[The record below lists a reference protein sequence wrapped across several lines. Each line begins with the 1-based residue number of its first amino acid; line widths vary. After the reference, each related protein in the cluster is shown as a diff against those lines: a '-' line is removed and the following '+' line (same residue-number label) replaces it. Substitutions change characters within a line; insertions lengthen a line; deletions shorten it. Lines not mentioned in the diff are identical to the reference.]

1 MRLFGVLALCMILLV
16 ALIFGY
22 ERRYELADRV
32 AESVE
37 GLLLDDHA
45 VIDADAQGLASENIN
60 LARAVIAMREAG
72 TLNAMVGVPDFTR
85 VRFDMPQT
93 VTARSGEI
101 VLEVAGALDDRAEA
115 ILRVSVNGV
124 RRSAVLLDRGELHRK
139 LVLPLNTREL
149 AADVLTVSLAIDGQ
163 TPQAACTAE
172 WNGGLVLQVLPSS
185 HLSLQLTEPVTDPAD
200 KLLLAGAPARV
211 LWPQDNRANQVQ
223 TLTTAY
229 GLTQTVKDVLFSA
242 SANDGPALDFEDIM
256 ALQDQMP
263 PRRTRVI
270 PDPLD
275 LAATLGQ
282 RRAQSFDTETRWRM
296 LFDADTLP
304 GQTRAVDLAL
314 TYTSAEQSDAPWLLS
329 VFLNDRLVH
338 AHRTEGGVG
347 NFAQRVLLPQ
357 SILASENVLTV
368 VFQDSTRHSGP
379 CVAGAPTVAELG
391 KAKLITNGGS
401 TPAPLV
407 GFEQLLA
414 KGAVL
419 NIPASV
425 TAFDGQVALDTL
437 ISLAE
442 LGLDV
447 RFDPV
452 DADLGAQVAV
462 VSKAGLTDH
471 LKARDQMVW
480 LAFQSAQQEGRL
492 VTVPV
497 APGALPDVQDMP
509 RSVLV
514 ISATKDRGL

>member
-1 MRLFGVLALCMILLV
+1 MILLV
-16 ALIFGY
+16 ALSFGY

-37 GLLLDDHA
+37 GFLLDDQS
-45 VIDADAQGLASENIN
+45 VIDADAQGLAPENIN
-60 LARAVIAMREAG
+60 GARAVISMREAG

-115 ILRVSVNGV
+115 VLRVSVNGV
-124 RRSAVLLDRGELHRK
+124 RRSAVLLNRGELHRK

-163 TPQAACTAE
+163 TPQGACSAD

-185 HLSLQLTEPVTDPAD
+185 HLSLQLSEPVTDPAD

-211 LWPQDNRANQVQ
+211 LWPQDNRADQVQ
-223 TLTTAY
+223 VLTTAY

-242 SANDGPALDFEDIM
+242 SASNGPALNFEDII
-256 ALQDQMP
+256 ALRDQMP
-263 PRRTRVI
+263 AQVGRDI
-270 PDPLD
+270 SNPLD
-275 LAATLGQ
+275 LAVTLGQ

-304 GQTRAVDLAL
+304 GQTQAVDLAL
-314 TYTSAEQSDAPWLLS
+314 TYTSAELSDAPWLLS

-338 AHRTEGGVG
+338 AHRTAGGVG

-357 SILASENVLTV
+357 SILAKDNVLTV
-368 VFQDSTRHSGP
+368 IFQDSTRNSGP
-379 CVAGAPTVAELG
+379 CAGGAPTVAELG
-391 KAKLITNGGS
+391 VAKLITKGGS

-414 KGAVL
+414 TGATL
-419 NIPASV
+419 NIPAAL

-437 ISLAE
+437 NSLTE
-442 LGLDV
+442 LGLDL
-447 RFDPV
+447 RFDP
-452 DADLGAQVAV
+452 ADDGIAPHIAV
-462 VSKAGLTDH
+462 VSKAGLSDH
-471 LKARDQMVW
+471 LKARDHTVW

-492 VTVPV
+492 VTMAVT
-497 APGALPDVQDMP
+497 PGAPPVLQDMP
-509 RSVLV
+509 RAVLV
-514 ISATKDRGL
+514 ISATQENGS